1 MEINNLKP
9 ESLLMDRRMKLDYL
23 SGKLEEYKQ
32 KLQTLGF
39 KYSAGVWEKDE
50 PEPEQPKAE

>member
-32 KLQTLGF
+32 KLKTLGF
-39 KYSAGVWEKDE
+39 KHSAGVWEK
-50 PEPEQPKAE
+50 